1 MAVLSSSTVL
11 VVDDEEAIRN
21 YLSSVL
27 RFEGYDCRTFGESS
41 AALEYVSSTEHHAD
55 LMLTDIKM
63 PGMTGIELLRSVKQ
77 IKPGM
82 PVILVSGLY
91 ELALA
96 IEALEYGADDY
107 LKKPVRPRDV
117 LTAVG
122 KYLTRDAGAREDSV
136 QEALQDFLEARD
148 DPQASEHIA
157 TIFRRLGFRR
167 YETMQH
173 SKRVAAYSRL
183 LGERVAIP
191 TPDLHR
197 LELGALL
204 HDIGKIGIP
213 RNVLLK
219 PGALSE
225 EEWRVMRS
233 HPVIGRRLMARFP
246 ELDRESEIVGCHH
259 ERWDGAGYPEGLAA
273 TQIPLFA
280 RLFSIVDAYDA
291 LTSDRPYRQAQG
303 VDAAKQIVAEGSGT
317 QFDPDLVESFL
328 SIPNTSLEMIRERY
342 PDCIDEAVPVAPLPL
357 PRSPAS

>member
-1 MAVLSSSTVL
+1 MAAEGSSTVL
-11 VVDDEEAIRN
+11 VVDDEEPIRN

-27 RFEGYDCRTFGESS
+27 RFEGYDCRTFDASS
-41 AALEYVSSTEHHAD
+41 AALAYLASAEHQAD

-77 IKPGM
+77 LKPAM

-122 KYLTRDAGAREDSV
+122 KYLTRDAAAREEKV
-136 QEALQDFLEARD
+136 QEALEDFVSSRG
-148 DPQASEHIA
+148 DPHASEHIA
-157 TIFRRLGFRR
+157 AVFRSMGFRR
-167 YETMQH
+167 YETFQH
-173 SKRVAAYSRL
+173 SKRVAAYARL
-183 LGERVAIP
+183 LGERIGLP
-191 TPDLHR
+191 PPDLER

-219 PGALSE
+219 PGSLSE
-225 EEWRVMRS
+225 EEWRVMRT
-233 HPVIGRRLMARFP
+233 HPAIGRRMMAHFP
-246 ELDRESEIVGCHH
+246 QLDREAEVVGAHH
-259 ERWDGAGYPEGLAA
+259 ERWDGGGYPESLAGER
-273 TQIPLFA
+273 IPLFA

-291 LTSDRPYRQAQG
+291 LTSDRPYRSAQS
-303 VDAAKQIVAEGSGT
+303 VEAAKRVIVEGSGS
-317 QFDPDLVESFL
+317 QFDPKLVEAFIA
-328 SIPNTSLEMIRERY
+328 IPDHALEMIRERY
-342 PDCIDEAVPVAPLPL
+342 PDYLADEA
-357 PRSPAS
+357 

>member
-1 MAVLSSSTVL
+1 MGMHAASASTVV
-11 VVDDEEAIRN
+11 VVDDEEPIRN

-27 RFEGYDCRTFGESS
+27 RFEGYVCHTFGESS
-41 AALEYVSSTEHHAD
+41 AALDYVASAEHQAD

-77 IKPGM
+77 IKPAM

-122 KYLTRDAGAREDSV
+122 KYLTRDVGAREETL
-136 QEALQDFLEARD
+136 QEALRELVAARD

-157 TIFRRLGFRR
+157 KIFRSLGFRR
-167 YETMQH
+167 YETFQH
-173 SKRVAAYSRL
+173 SKRVAAYARL
-183 LGERVAIP
+183 LGERLGLP
-191 TPDLHR
+191 PGDLER

-219 PGALSE
+219 PGALTE
-225 EEWRVMRS
+225 EEWRVMRT
-233 HPVIGRRLMARFP
+233 HPVIGRRMMARFQ
-246 ELDRESEIVGCHH
+246 ELDRESDVVGAHH
-259 ERWDGAGYPEGLAA
+259 ERWDGDGYPSGLAGDD
-273 TQIPLFA
+273 IPLFA
-280 RLFSIVDAYDA
+280 RLFSIVDTYDA
-291 LTSDRPYRQAQG
+291 VTSDRPYRPAQS
-303 VDAAKQIVAEGSGT
+303 VQAAKQVISEASGA
-317 QFDPDLVESFL
+317 QFDPKLVEAFIE
-328 SIPNTSLEMIRERY
+328 IPELSLEMIRERY
-342 PDCIDEAVPVAPLPL
+342 PDYIAGEQ
-357 PRSPAS
+357 